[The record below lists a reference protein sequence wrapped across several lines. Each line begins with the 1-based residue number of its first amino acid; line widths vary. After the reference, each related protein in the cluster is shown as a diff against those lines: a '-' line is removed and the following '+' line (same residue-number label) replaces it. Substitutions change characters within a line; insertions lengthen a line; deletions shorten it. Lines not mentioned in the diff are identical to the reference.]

1 MSEKDNKDNN
11 SGGSVKSTVDGTPIK
26 TVFDYGDITKRDKE
40 VVTEIIEFIKT
51 RPGVPGEMLIE
62 ELKLKFKI
70 IEIPMMDLKTSIWYQ
85 LTKDEKIGFAM
96 QGYRET
102 SDKDGKKFRIPHIG
116 FSADLD
122 YLDDMAQRLAKKIMT
137 ITKESNETDK

>member
-1 MSEKDNKDNN
+1 MSEEDNKNIET
-11 SGGSVKSTVDGTPIK
+11 GGKIKSTVDGKPIE
-26 TVFDYGDITKRDKE
+26 TVFDYGDITKRDKD
-40 VVTEIIEFIKT
+40 VVTEVIEFIKT

-62 ELKLKFKI
+62 ELKLKFQI
-70 IEIPMMDLKTSIWYQ
+70 VEIPMMDMKTSIWYQ

-102 SDKDGKKFRIPHIG
+102 SDKDGKKYRIPHIG

>member
-40 VVTEIIEFIKT
+40 VVTEVIEFIKT

-62 ELKLKFKI
+62 ELKLKFQI
-70 IEIPMMDLKTSIWYQ
+70 VEIPMMDMKTSIWYQ

-102 SDKDGKKFRIPHIG
+102 ADKDGKRYRIPHIG

>member
-11 SGGSVKSTVDGTPIK
+11 SGGSIKSTVDGTPIK
-26 TVFDYGDITKRDKE
+26 TVFDYGDITKRDKD
-40 VVTEIIEFIKT
+40 VVTEVIEFIKT

-62 ELKLKFKI
+62 ELKLKFQI
-70 IEIPMMDLKTSIWYQ
+70 VEIPMMDMKTSIWYQ

-102 SDKDGKKFRIPHIG
+102 SDKDGKKYRIPHIG